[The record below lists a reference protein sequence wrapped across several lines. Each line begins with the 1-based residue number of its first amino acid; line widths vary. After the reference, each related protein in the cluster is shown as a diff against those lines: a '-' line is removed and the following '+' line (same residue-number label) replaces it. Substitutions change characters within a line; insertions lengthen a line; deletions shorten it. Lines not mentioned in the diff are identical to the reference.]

1 MGQAEQATGTEA
13 IWFLHAGGVQLG
25 PFTVEQVGQLIT
37 RNAVALDSYVFRVGW
52 KDWRPIEDCAE
63 ELGLTRREGRSAST
77 PARLDE
83 LRAVAPRAS
92 IGGRVI
98 IHNNGNLTIGA
109 GVNISTTGIFVET
122 EEPIFSIGEKLKL
135 SVKAEGME
143 RPFNA
148 VAKVIR
154 YNSDKRY
161 PVGYGLQF
169 EVLSDRAKASIQ
181 ALVDAANA
189 AGKPGSRDGK
199 KVANR
204 G

>member
-1 MGQAEQATGTEA
+1 MGQAEQTAGMDA
-13 IWFLHAGGVQLG
+13 VWFLHAGGVQLG
-25 PFTVEQVGQLIT
+25 PFTVEQVGQLIS
-37 RNAVALDSYVFRVGW
+37 RNAVAPESYVFRIGW

-63 ELGLTRREGRSAST
+63 ELGLPSRNGKTTS
-77 PARLDE
+77 PAQLEE
-83 LRAVAPRAS
+83 LRALAPRAS

-122 EEPIFSIGEKLKL
+122 LEPIFSIGEKLKL
-135 SVKAEGME
+135 SVKAEGMDQ
-143 RPFNA
+143 PFNA

-154 YNSDKRY
+154 YNSDKRF

-169 EVLSDRAKASIQ
+169 EVLSDRAKAAIQ

-189 AGKPGSRDGK
+189 RGGAGVHPAK
-199 KVANR
+199 KVVE
-204 G
+204 

>member
-1 MGQAEQATGTEA
+1 MGQAEQTAGMEA
-13 IWFLHAGGVQLG
+13 VWFLHAGGVQLG
-25 PFTVEQVGQLIT
+25 PFTVEQVGQLIS
-37 RNAVALDSYVFRVGW
+37 RNAVAPESYVFRIGW

-63 ELGLTRREGRSAST
+63 ELGLPKRKGSPTS
-77 PARLDE
+77 PAQLEE
-83 LRAVAPRAS
+83 LRAIAPRAS

-122 EEPIFSIGEKLKL
+122 LEPIFSIGEKLKL
-135 SVKAEGME
+135 SVKAEGMDQ
-143 RPFNA
+143 PFNA

-154 YNSDKRY
+154 YNSDKRF

-169 EVLSDRAKASIQ
+169 EVLSDRAKSAIQ

-189 AGKPGSRDGK
+189 RGGAAVRPAK
-199 KVANR
+199 KVVE
-204 G
+204 